1 MHFAIHI
8 VWRANV
14 ICTYRKSG
22 IARKTTVAYPELR
35 LIVAICKSNAQQW
48 VWDEISKEDEGGPFS
63 GIFGTLLLFGII
75 WLLGKVFGG
84 KDKNSDS
91 SHHIND
97 EDRYCNDKYVDDDCF
112 D

>member
-1 MHFAIHI
+1 MKTE
-8 VWRANV
+8 N
-14 ICTYRKSG
+14 TKSRDFQF
-22 IARKTTVAYPELR
+22 IKKCCCIFLF

-97 EDRYCNDKYVDDDCF
+97 EERYCNDKYVDDDCF